1 MTKSEWDKW
10 EYELACG
17 HIETINELEAKLK
30 SKELKVYQF
39 YEELEKLMEVILSSS
54 GVIDKFAKNINSR
67 RVIRFLFNNYS
78 SYSIKF
84 YLCLN
89 HKIPKDILEEIVQN
103 INGEEY
109 EEIIEIAKTMLEKR

>member
-10 EYELACG
+10 IYELACG

-103 INGEEY
+103 RNGEEY

>member
-10 EYELACG
+10 AYKLACV

-30 SKELKVYQF
+30 SKELKSYQF
-39 YEELEKLMEVILSSS
+39 YEELEKLMEFILSSG
-54 GVIDKFAKNINSR
+54 GVIDKFAKNITSR

-103 INGEEY
+103 RNGEEY

>member
-1 MTKSEWDKW
+1 MTKSEFDKW
-10 EYELACG
+10 IYELACG

-39 YEELEKLMEVILSSS
+39 YEELEKLMEVIIFS
-54 GVIDKFAKNINSR
+54 GDVIDKFAKNINSR

-103 INGEEY
+103 RNGEEY

>member
-10 EYELACG
+10 IYELACG
-17 HIETINELEAKLK
+17 HIETINESEAKLK

-103 INGEEY
+103 RNGEEY